1 MGSQRV
7 GHDWVTSLFFSTWSQ
22 PLGPLLNFP
31 FLCIGFLLRQTLSRR
46 WQALG
51 FQSISLVTT
60 VGRQCFSFLI
70 FLEKIVPC
78 YGHIID
84 IQLVPLSPQS
94 SINNPRICFSRTHLG
109 HVPAP
114 EAVTV
119 TKMLVVHVT
128 YQSLKLMPRVG
139 AISLSWLGDGRGG
152 APQANWS
159 NVGEKEMCR
168 LGKTTDVYQKGM
180 WMKPVLPWPWP
191 TSLEPSLI
199 PFLEHDFFFFFFKK
213 KKHLLGCTGS

>member
-1 MGSQRV
+1 MTERL
-7 GHDWVTSLFFSTWSQ
+7 SLSLSGL

-139 AISLSWLGDGRGG
+139 AISLS
-152 APQANWS
+152 
-159 NVGEKEMCR
+159 
-168 LGKTTDVYQKGM
+168 
-180 WMKPVLPWPWP
+180 
-191 TSLEPSLI
+191 
-199 PFLEHDFFFFFFKK
+199 
-213 KKHLLGCTGS
+213 